1 MNSYS
6 DKFGYYSIGNYC
18 TYSKLEA
25 IELHQKLD
33 IHPEW
38 HFNDFVFGNFDWT
51 AEPKET
57 LKELY
62 AIRAKQIRG
71 KYDYLVLWYSSGSDS
86 QNILNTFIDNDIR
99 LDEIASFWALEGD
112 NNYHSHFNRE
122 IYEYAIPNALK
133 IIDKDKSIK
142 HRVVDLTRFILDIYS
157 DKNFKHDFLYHSN
170 SMFSPN
176 NATKSFFR
184 EKIDDYKKIID
195 SGKSLCFIHGADKPR
210 IFLENGRYCLK
221 FIDLIDTCVNNRTM
235 QLARPW
241 EHDEFFYWSAD
252 LPQMIAKQA
261 HIVKNYL
268 RGDSINLLDFDS
280 GARGKSFGA
289 IEKNGKT
296 LYLTSEAVQR
306 LIYGFSTQLIK
317 PSNFAFSERD
327 SWFWS
332 NSQQIDQAELYKN
345 GIKKLETVLPKYW
358 YSDESDFYKGIK
370 GCVSP
375 AYWLEK

>member
-1 MNSYS
+1 MNNYS
-6 DKFGYYSIGNYC
+6 DKFGYYSIGDYC

-25 IELHQKLD
+25 IELHQKIN
-33 IHPEW
+33 IHPKW
-38 HFNDFVFGNFDWT
+38 HFNDFVFGNFDWSI
-51 AEPKET
+51 EPKES

-62 AIRAKQIRG
+62 AIRAKQIRE

-86 QNILNTFIDNDIR
+86 QNILETFIDNQIR
-99 LDEIASFWALEGD
+99 LDEIASCWALEGD
-112 NNYHSHFNRE
+112 NRYDTHFNGE
-122 IYEYAIPNALK
+122 IYERAIPTALK
-133 IIDKDKSIK
+133 IVDNDKTIK
-142 HRVVDLTRFILDIYS
+142 HRVIDLTRMILEIYS

-184 EKIDDYKKIID
+184 EKIDDYKRIID

-252 LPQMIAKQA
+252 LPQLIAKQA

-268 RGDSINLLDFDS
+268 RGNSINLSDFEL
-280 GARGKSFGA
+280 GERGKSFGVL
-289 IEKNGKT
+289 EKNGNL
-296 LYLTSEAVQR
+296 LYLTSEAMQR
-306 LIYGFSTQLIK
+306 LIYGFSIASMK
-317 PSNFAFSERD
+317 PSNFAFSTRD
-327 SWFWS
+327 AWFWS
-332 NSQQIDQAELYKN
+332 KPEYFDQAQIYIN
-345 GIKKLETVLPKYW
+345 GIKKLESVLPKH
-358 YSDESDFYKGIK
+358 
-370 GCVSP
+370 
-375 AYWLEK
+375 